1 MLFLFLFRITVL
13 YGVTCIVR
21 CKKLLLSLG
30 KIDENGYKKNSGL
43 KVIKWALM
51 VTKGGTRHL
60 RVGDKK
66 NPKL

>member
-1 MLFLFLFRITVL
+1 MLFLFLFLFRITVL

-43 KVIKWALM
+43 KVLKWA
-51 VTKGGTRHL
+51 TDGS
-60 RVGDKK
+60 
-66 NPKL
+66 